1 MRACLP
7 TPGLH
12 CQIVSPMMSVHRKR
26 LLPAI
31 PDRTFA
37 EIEPVRDGIEPRIGS
52 DDPCQA
58 GCREIGV
65 QQFPPVTD
73 G

>member
-1 MRACLP
+1 MKSLLANPRPPLP
-7 TPGLH
+7 DRVTDDIGPQETL
-12 CQIVSPMMSVHRKR
+12 V
-26 LLPAI
+26 PAI

-58 GCREIGV
+58 GCREIDV